1 MLLPSVGPACAG
13 CAGGV
18 GTDAEAATP
27 LLPVM
32 SRRLK
37 DSTSI
42 AAFPAP
48 AGGASLVDFLPSVR
62 SNVANVLLN
71 GFIGALPSLPTPV
84 IGGISS
90 SLSSDDSSDTTDS
103 NGSWPSAWSSS
114 PCGSGVW
121 ALCSTASS
129 GLLGG
134 GDCTLTCFAGL
145 SLFLIG
151 TSPCAIG

>member
-1 MLLPSVGPACAG
+1 MFSKIECRETEDASVLLPSVGPACAG
-13 CAGGV
+13 CAGVV
-18 GTDAEAATP
+18 GTDAATP

-71 GFIGALPSLPTPV
+71 GFIGALPSFPAPL

-90 SLSSDDSSDTTDS
+90 SLSSDDSSDTTAS
-103 NGSWPSAWSSS
+103 NGS
-114 PCGSGVW
+114 
-121 ALCSTASS
+121 
-129 GLLGG
+129 
-134 GDCTLTCFAGL
+134 
-145 SLFLIG
+145 
-151 TSPCAIG
+151 